1 MPGQPPPYARVA
13 GRLRDMGYHAMPA
26 KPGEKV
32 PGHFEA
38 GRWSHM
44 ARWPDWCGRMPPE
57 FLHERWESWPD
68 PGVCIAHGAVVGA
81 DVDTDRKDVAEA
93 VLAALGP
100 SPVRRRGQK
109 GWMGYY
115 RPGSGCEGLGARI
128 RWYHPDVYAT
138 GSAGISGRSPR
149 GVSSSVSGVSQ
160 W

>member
-1 MPGQPPPYARVA
+1 MATEPSPYALAA

-44 ARWPDWCGRMPPE
+44 ARWQDWCSRMPPE

-68 PGVCIAHGAVVGA
+68 PGVCIAHGNIVGA
-81 DVDTDRKDVAEA
+81 DVDTERKDVAAA
-93 VLAALGP
+93 VVAALGP

-115 RPGSGCEGLGARI
+115 RPG
-128 RWYHPDVYAT
+128 
-138 GSAGISGRSPR
+138 PR
-149 GVSSSVSGVSQ
+149 
-160 W
+160 